1 MDALKAN
8 LIELEE
14 ELALAFNKG
23 ELDKL
28 MGFFDKEIAGFSST
42 IHERYTGLLELRRTF
57 EYYMNEPGEMEYYIS
72 NPLVQVHD
80 CTSIVSFYWTV
91 AIIHGNARH
100 EIGGRGTHV
109 FVKKDENWKIV
120 HEHFSREHHDL

>member
-1 MDALKAN
+1 MDALRAN

-28 MGFFDKEIAGFSST
+28 MGFFDKEIVGFSST
-42 IHERYTGLLELRRTF
+42 IHERYNGLLELRHTF

-72 NPLVQVHD
+72 NPLVQIHD

-91 AIIHGNARH
+91 AIIHGNSRH
-100 EIGGRGTHV
+100 EISGRGTHV
-109 FVKKDENWKIV
+109 FVKKDGNWKIV
-120 HEHFSREHHDL
+120 HEHFSREHHDI

>member
-1 MDALKAN
+1 MDALRAN

-14 ELALAFNKG
+14 ELALAFNRG

-72 NPLVQVHD
+72 NPLVQIHD
-80 CTSIVSFYWTV
+80 CTSIVTFYWTV

-109 FVKKDENWKIV
+109 FVQKEGNWKIV